1 MFSPQDKVHD
11 KEDNKDSSSNKTG
24 SQDRIRWKKYSQK
37 KDSLELNLTFPCFS
51 TEGLVKSSRNV
62 TSWETEENKEN
73 NSSRSERASIGGW
86 KEAKTSK
93 EESKESHDDNLWH
106 LIYEAAGIIDVLPEH
121 RSRKEQ
127 KTSSA

>member
-1 MFSPQDKVHD
+1 MFSPQDEVHD

-24 SQDRIRWKKYSQK
+24 SQDRIRWKKYSQQ

-73 NSSRSERASIGGW
+73 NASRSERTSIGGW

-93 EESKESHDDNLWH
+93 EEGEESHDYNLWH
-106 LIYEAAGIIDVLPEH
+106 LFYEAAGIIDDLPGY
-121 RSRKEQ
+121 RSRREQ
-127 KTSSA
+127 KTALA